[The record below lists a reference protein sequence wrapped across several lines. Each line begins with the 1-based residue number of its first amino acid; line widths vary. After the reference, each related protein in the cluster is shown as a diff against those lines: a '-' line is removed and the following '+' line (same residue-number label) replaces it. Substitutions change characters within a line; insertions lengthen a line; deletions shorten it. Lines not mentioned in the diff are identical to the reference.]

1 MLKRLLENMKEKKL
15 LWPSVALLSICLIN
29 FFSIPNFFTI
39 VVKDGHLFGS
49 VIDILN
55 RSSVLIIMSIGMTLV
70 IATRGIDIS
79 VGAVAAVSGAVACT
93 MIDAGQPLFAAIA
106 AALMVSMLCGIWNG
120 LLVAKLGIQ
129 CMVGTLILM
138 IVGRGIAMLITG
150 GQIVTVTSE
159 AYSYLANGFLF
170 GLPFSLFITAFVTI
184 VILFFVRK
192 TAYGLFLEAAGTNPS
207 ATKFAGINASNIIFI
222 AYVISGVTAGISG
235 LLISSNI
242 KAADSIHAG
251 HWKELDAILATV
263 IGGTSMLGG
272 RAYIGGTIIGALFIQ
287 SITTTIYAMGVPPE
301 ITLIVKAVVIIIVTL
316 MQSDELRMMF
326 SRLRKSERLTI

>member
-1 MLKRLLENMKEKKL
+1 MLKKMFQDMKDKKI
-15 LWPSVALLSICLIN
+15 LWPTVALLSICLIN
-29 FFSIPNFFTI
+29 FFSIPNFFNI

-55 RSSVLIIMSIGMTLV
+55 RSSVLVIMSIGMTLV
-70 IATRGIDIS
+70 IATGGIDIS
-79 VGAVAAVSGAVACT
+79 VGAVAAISGAVACT
-93 MIDAGQPLFAAIA
+93 LIAAGQSLFVAVT
-106 AALMVSMLCGIWNG
+106 AALLVCMVCGIWNG

-138 IVGRGIAMLITG
+138 IVGRGIAMLITD

-159 AYSYLANGFLF
+159 SYSYLANGFLF
-170 GLPFSLFITAFVTI
+170 GLPFSLYITAFVTI
-184 VILFFVRK
+184 TILFFVRK
-192 TAYGLFLEAAGTNPS
+192 TAYGLFLEAAGTNPN
-207 ATKFAGINASNIIFI
+207 ATKFAGINATNIIFI

-242 KAADSIHAG
+242 KAADSNNAG

-263 IGGTSMLGG
+263 IGGTSMMGG

-301 ITLIVKAVVIIIVTL
+301 ITLIVKAFVIIVVTL
-316 MQSDELRMMF
+316 LQSDQFRMMF
-326 SRLRKSERLTI
+326 SKQYKRERLTT

>member
-1 MLKRLLENMKEKKL
+1 MLKNMIQAMKEKKL
-15 LWPSVALLSICLIN
+15 LWPTVALLGICLIN
-29 FFSIPNFFTI
+29 FFSIPGFFNI
-39 VVKDGHLFGS
+39 IVKDGHLFGS

-70 IATRGIDIS
+70 IATCGIDIS
-79 VGAVAAVSGAVACT
+79 VGAVAAISGAVACRL
-93 MIDAGQPLFAAIA
+93 IAAGESLFVAMA
-106 AALMVSMLCGIWNG
+106 AALFICMLCGAWNG

-138 IVGRGIAMLITG
+138 IVGRGIAMLITD
-150 GQIVTVTSE
+150 GQIITVTSA

-170 GLPFSLFITAFVTI
+170 GLPFSLYITAFVTI
-184 VILFFVRK
+184 LILLFVRR
-192 TAYGLFLEAAGTNPS
+192 TAYGLFLEASGINPN
-207 ATKFAGINASNIIFI
+207 ATKFAGINSSNFIFI

-242 KAADSIHAG
+242 KAADSNNAG

-263 IGGTSMLGG
+263 IGGTSMMGG

-301 ITLIVKAVVIIIVTL
+301 ITLIVKAFVIIVVTL
-316 MQSDELRMMF
+316 LQSDQFRMMF
-326 SRLRKSERLTI
+326 TKLSKRERLAS